1 MGVLIEKKNGYDV
14 ISEADK
20 AKMEDYAKEYIAFMN
35 AAKTERECVVE
46 CIKLAEAKGFKP
58 YVKGMDLKPG
68 DKVYYNNRGKNID
81 LAVIGKKS
89 LEEGANI
96 AAAHTDSPRLD
107 LKPNP
112 LYEAEEMAYLK
123 THYYGGIKKFQW
135 LTIPLEL
142 HGVVCLK
149 DGSKLEVKFG
159 HGDEPKFVITDILPH
174 LGKQQAAK
182 PLGEAIPGENLN
194 LLIGSV
200 PVKDKE
206 AKTRVKQYVMELL
219 NEKYGM
225 VEEDFLSAELET
237 VPAFDATEI
246 GFDRSFIGAY
256 GHDDRV
262 CAFAELK
269 ALLDMEDIP
278 ERTAV
283 CIFADKE
290 EIGSMGIT
298 GMISQAFEHFMN
310 DMCKT
315 QGVDLYD
322 CFSKSFCLSAD
333 VTAALDPNFMEVF
346 EANNESRINYGIAIC
361 KYTGGRG
368 KGGASDANAETV
380 AYVRKL
386 FTDND
391 VLWQLS
397 EMGKIDEGGGGT
409 VALDMANRNIE
420 TIDAGVPVLSMHAP
434 FEVVSKLDCYMTYK
448 GCKAVFEAK

>member
-14 ISEADK
+14 ISAEERTA
-20 AKMEDYAKEYIAFMN
+20 MEDYCKAYIDFMN

-46 CIKLAEAKGFKP
+46 CIKLAEAKGFVP
-58 YVKGMDLKPG
+58 YKAGMELKPG

-89 LEEGANI
+89 LAYGANI

-112 LYEAEEMAYLK
+112 LYEAEEMAFLK

-135 LTIPLEL
+135 VTIPLEL

-194 LLIGSV
+194 LLVGSV
-200 PVKDKE
+200 PVEDKE

-269 ALLDMEDIP
+269 ALLDMEEIP

-310 DMCKT
+310 DMCKG

-322 CFSKSFCLSAD
+322 CFAKSFCLSAD
-333 VTAALDPNFMEVF
+333 VTAALDPNFMKPITHPE
-346 EANNESRINYGIAIC
+346 
-361 KYTGGRG
+361 
-368 KGGASDANAETV
+368 
-380 AYVRKL
+380 
-386 FTDND
+386 
-391 VLWQLS
+391 
-397 EMGKIDEGGGGT
+397 
-409 VALDMANRNIE
+409 
-420 TIDAGVPVLSMHAP
+420 
-434 FEVVSKLDCYMTYK
+434 
-448 GCKAVFEAK
+448 

>member
-1 MGVLIEKKNGYDV
+1 MGILLEKKNGYDL
-14 ISEADK
+14 ISDKDREA
-20 AKMEDYAKEYIAFMN
+20 MENYSREYISFMN
-35 AAKTERECVVE
+35 SAKTERECVNE
-46 CIKLAEAKGFKP
+46 CIRMAEAKGFRA
-58 YVKGMDLKPG
+58 YETGMELKPG

-81 LAVIGKKS
+81 LAVIGRKPLS
-89 LEEGANI
+89 EGANI

-112 LYEAEEMAYLK
+112 LYESEDLAYFK

-135 LTIPLEL
+135 VTIPLEL

-149 DGSKLEVKFG
+149 DGSKIELKLG
-159 HGDEPKFVITDILPH
+159 QGDEPKFVITDILPH

-200 PVKDKE
+200 PVSDPDAKE
-206 AKTRVKQYVMELL
+206 RVKQYVMEIL

-225 VEEDFLSAELET
+225 IEEDLLSAELET

-246 GFDRSFIGAY
+246 GFDRSLIGAY

-290 EIGSMGIT
+290 EVGSMGVT

-310 DMCKT
+310 ELCKA

-346 EANNESRINYGIAIC
+346 EPHNEARINHGIGMC

-368 KGGASDANAETV
+368 KSGASDASAETV
-380 AYVRKL
+380 AYIRKL
-386 FTDND
+386 FNDNG
-391 VLWQLS
+391 VIWQLS

>member
-1 MGVLIEKKNGYDV
+1 MGVLIEKKNGYEV
-14 ISEADK
+14 ISEADM
-20 AKMEDYAKEYIAFMN
+20 AKMEEYCKDYIAFMN

-58 YVKGMDLKPG
+58 YVKGMKLEPG

-112 LYEAEEMAYLK
+112 LVESEEMAFFK
-123 THYYGGIKKFQW
+123 TRYYGGIKKFQW
-135 LTIPLEL
+135 VTIPLEL
-142 HGVVCLK
+142 HGVSCKK

-159 HGDEPKFVITDILPH
+159 QGNDPKFVITDILPH
-174 LGKQQAAK
+174 LGKRQAAK
-182 PLGEAIPGENLN
+182 PMSEAIPGENLN
-194 LLIGSV
+194 LLVGSI
-200 PVKDKE
+200 PVEDKE
-206 AKTRVKQYVMELL
+206 AKTKVKQYVMELL

-225 VEEDFLSAELET
+225 VEEDLLSAELEA
-237 VPAFDATEI
+237 VPAFDASEV
-246 GFDRSFIGAY
+246 GFDRSLIGAY
-256 GHDDRV
+256 GQDDRV

-269 ALLDMEDIP
+269 ALLDMEEVP

-290 EIGSMGIT
+290 EVGSMGIT

-310 DMCKT
+310 DMCKG

-333 VTAALDPNFMEVF
+333 VTAAMDPNYMEVF
-346 EANNESRINYGIAIC
+346 EANNDARINHGVAIC
-361 KYTGGRG
+361 KYTGSRG
-368 KGGASDANAETV
+368 KSGASDANAETV
-380 AYVRKL
+380 AYVRRL
-386 FTDND
+386 FSDND
-391 VLWQLS
+391 VLWQLT
-397 EMGKIDEGGGGT
+397 EMGKVEEGGGGT

-420 TIDAGVPVLSMHAP
+420 TIDAGVPVLSMHSP
-434 FEVVSKLDCYMTYK
+434 YEVVSKLDCYMTYK
-448 GCKAVFEAK
+448 ACRSVFEAK

>member
-1 MGVLIEKKNGYDV
+1 MGILLEKKNGYDL
-14 ISEADK
+14 ISDKDREA
-20 AKMEDYAKEYIAFMN
+20 MENYSREYISFMN
-35 AAKTERECVVE
+35 SAKTERECVNE
-46 CIKLAEAKGFKP
+46 CIRMAEAKGFRA
-58 YVKGMDLKPG
+58 YETGMELKPG

-81 LAVIGKKS
+81 LAVIGRKPLS
-89 LEEGANI
+89 EGANI

-112 LYEAEEMAYLK
+112 LYESEDLAYFK

-135 LTIPLEL
+135 VTIPLEL

-149 DGSKLEVKFG
+149 DGSKIELKLG
-159 HGDEPKFVITDILPH
+159 QGDEPKFVITDILPH

-200 PVKDKE
+200 PVSDPDAKE
-206 AKTRVKQYVMELL
+206 RVKQYVMEIL

-225 VEEDFLSAELET
+225 IEEDLLSAELET

-246 GFDRSFIGAY
+246 GFDRSLIGAY

-290 EIGSMGIT
+290 EVGSMGVT

-310 DMCKT
+310 ELCKA

-346 EANNESRINYGIAIC
+346 E
-361 KYTGGRG
+361 
-368 KGGASDANAETV
+368 
-380 AYVRKL
+380 
-386 FTDND
+386 
-391 VLWQLS
+391 
-397 EMGKIDEGGGGT
+397 
-409 VALDMANRNIE
+409 
-420 TIDAGVPVLSMHAP
+420 
-434 FEVVSKLDCYMTYK
+434 
-448 GCKAVFEAK
+448 